1 MFLPSVLKAPALLLW
16 LCCPWCEVLSRKV
29 ACSCQVRAGGKGSSH
44 ALGLG
49 SAEGAEVETAGRAQ
63 RRGGATSRVT
73 LEAKRRWWLG
83 PKTQPGHSSV
93 Y

>member
-29 ACSCQVRAGGKGSSH
+29 ARSCQVRAGGKGSSH

-49 SAEGAEVETAGRAQ
+49 SAEGAEVEAVKDFTF
-63 RRGGATSRVT
+63 
-73 LEAKRRWWLG
+73 LG
-83 PKTQPGHSSV
+83 SKIIALW
-93 Y
+93 